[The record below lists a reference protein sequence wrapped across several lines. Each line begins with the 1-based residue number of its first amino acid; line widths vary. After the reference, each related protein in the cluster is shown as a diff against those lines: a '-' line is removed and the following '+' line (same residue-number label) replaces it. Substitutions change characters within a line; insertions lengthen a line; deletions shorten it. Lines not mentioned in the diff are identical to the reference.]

1 MIVHIQTF
9 FNSLLGVTLPEV
21 VYIIFALTLAY
32 LILRMFFAIFNIN
45 IRVLDYS
52 FYVVIGYLA
61 LSSLGG
67 LVWNLSFS

>member
-9 FNSLLGVTLPEV
+9 FNSLLGATLPEV

-32 LILRMFFAIFNIN
+32 LVMRMFFSIFNIN
-45 IRVLDYS
+45 TKVLDYS